1 MQEALES
8 YGLIA
13 LAILLGIAGLSAGLV
28 LVRRS
33 TGARKPRSITDYVLL
48 WPLLFDKERER
59 DPQRG
64 NRLFTTRELVGWG
77 VVLALIVLALVFSA

>member
-33 TGARKPRSITDYVLL
+33 TGTRKPRSITDYVLL